1 MYIKNPHKKVSY
13 SFRIKPDT
21 LEDLKLYA
29 EANKSSIPEILNIL
43 ITDKLDGVT
52 LTNDYLKD
60 FKSRNITVPSLQDI
74 YDNTNTVEMYEELD
88 LLNPFLNGTT
98 YEVKQIPNNLDIW
111 DNTDNLLNNHG
122 YTSHNYP
129 KYIHEGIEVVLAPEL
144 ITTEIL
150 EKYNNTELQLILP
163 FCLLFIHF
171 KVNFDNDLTISLLTH
186 REAVNKVKET
196 NDFTLMEKINLF
208 KIHTDE
214 VIQKILNEVETPGQ
228 YSTEEILILLQ
239 DKLQRLAM
247 EVNTSNIICKDTKK
261 TVDGK
266 EVGVLDDD
274 NQVIDIVKEN
284 QDLKI
289 RVLDLETKFLEINKI
304 LKRLEDFNARE
315 QTWEDIAKDSKDE

>member
-13 SFRIKPDT
+13 SFRINPDT

-129 KYIHEGIEVVLAPEL
+129 KYIHEGS
-144 ITTEIL
+144 
-150 EKYNNTELQLILP
+150 KQ
-163 FCLLFIHF
+163 
-171 KVNFDNDLTISLLTH
+171 
-186 REAVNKVKET
+186 
-196 NDFTLMEKINLF
+196 
-208 KIHTDE
+208 
-214 VIQKILNEVETPGQ
+214 
-228 YSTEEILILLQ
+228 
-239 DKLQRLAM
+239 
-247 EVNTSNIICKDTKK
+247 
-261 TVDGK
+261 GK
-266 EVGVLDDD
+266 G
-274 NQVIDIVKEN
+274 N
-284 QDLKI
+284 
-289 RVLDLETKFLEINKI
+289 
-304 LKRLEDFNARE
+304 
-315 QTWEDIAKDSKDE
+315 

>member
-1 MYIKNPHKKVSY
+1 
-13 SFRIKPDT
+13 
-21 LEDLKLYA
+21 
-29 EANKSSIPEILNIL
+29 
-43 ITDKLDGVT
+43 
-52 LTNDYLKD
+52 
-60 FKSRNITVPSLQDI
+60 
-74 YDNTNTVEMYEELD
+74 
-88 LLNPFLNGTT
+88 
-98 YEVKQIPNNLDIW
+98 
-111 DNTDNLLNNHG
+111 
-122 YTSHNYP
+122 
-129 KYIHEGIEVVLAPEL
+129 
-144 ITTEIL
+144 
-150 EKYNNTELQLILP
+150 
-163 FCLLFIHF
+163 
-171 KVNFDNDLTISLLTH
+171 
-186 REAVNKVKET
+186 
-196 NDFTLMEKINLF
+196 MEKINLF

-214 VIQKILNEVETPGQ
+214 AIQKILNEVETPGQ

-315 QTWEDIAKDSKDE
+315 QTWEDIGKNSKDK